1 MMTTPFKKPK
11 LEKQQTLQAFFVNR
25 SSGQKTARD
34 VIVIEDQEDF
44 SEVENDPVSEA
55 YCSRGFHLQKVRNSE
70 GEGGSSCGIQ
80 PCLVSEHEILPVL
93 SESEHEIL
101 PVLSES
107 EHEIL
112 PVLSESEHEMLP
124 VLSESE
130 HEMLPV
136 FSESEHEM
144 LPVPCDSPESEPDTN
159 RSIDNVDSSTPP
171 RARKSNDSLKQT
183 HGFEHSWLKEFPWLL
198 YDKEEQSMYCKLCKR
213 YGKLLRNGTGK
224 WVNTGATTLRHNKI
238 CKHKTSVMDR
248 DAELCKREEVRSSM
262 SGGIR
267 GALEVVVTQERKSI
281 IGALKCL
288 YYLAKNEL
296 AHTTNFS
303 SLIDLCIN
311 MVCNYMKELR
321 RGGNASYR
329 SEQVISEFLCTLS
342 DTVKEVVMTK
352 MRDSPTFSLMI
363 DESTDVSVL
372 KQLVVY
378 GRAVVD
384 GKLESHFLGM
394 RDLADGRAMTIERS
408 LLEFLNDNGLEIT
421 NMSSFGSDGANVMT
435 GRREGVAARLK
446 RLNSNLI
453 SIHCVAHHLA
463 LAAGQA
469 SETIPYLRKFKEIL
483 CNLFYFYHN
492 SAVRQAGLTAIQN
505 VLDDPVLRLKQAKDV
520 RWLSHN
526 AAVEALRHSLSSVLV
541 SLDREASERS
551 NPTAS
556 GLLKFMKQFF
566 FVAALSLFADVLPH
580 LAKLSRTLQSSSLD
594 FSILQPVVESC
605 ITNVEKQTQSPG
617 KHFSE
622 LDDLL
627 ASLNEAGH
635 SINVEGNVKER
646 FDEQVRKPYLAKL
659 IENMNERFQ
668 AIGVVSAFS
677 IFNPSELPLMQSEVA
692 HYGETE
698 LNILLSQ
705 YTDGP
710 LQLNCDDTLSEWK
723 EFRDFLSQQ
732 RTSLKTIKDL
742 SEFFLVSTD
751 RKQLFPIMAELIAR
765 GLTIPIATA
774 DCERGFSAMNRI
786 KTSPRNRLKTKTL
799 EQLMLISIEGPA
811 LEQFDFSAAA
821 EKWGKKKNRRIHWQS

>member
-1 MMTTPFKKPK
+1 MTTPFKKPK

-80 PCLVSEHEILPVL
+80 PCLVSEHEMLPVL

-136 FSESEHEM
+136 
-144 LPVPCDSPESEPDTN
+144 PCDSLESEPDTN

-213 YGKLLRNGTGK
+213 YGKLPRNGTGK

-238 CKHKTSVMDR
+238 CKHKTSVMHR

-303 SLIDLCIN
+303 SLIDLYIN
-311 MVCNYMKELR
+311 MGCNYMKELR

-408 LLEFLNDNGLEIT
+408 LLEFWNDNGLEIT

-453 SIHCVAHHLA
+453 SIHCVAHRLA

-526 AAVEALRHSLSSVLV
+526 AAVEALRRSLSSVLV

-659 IENMNERFQ
+659 IENMNKRFQ

-765 GLTIPIATA
+765 GLTIPVATA

-799 EQLMLISIEGPA
+799 EQLMFISIEGPA
-811 LEQFDFSAAA
+811 LELFCCSR
-821 EKWGKKKNRRIHWQS
+821 EMGKKKNRRIHWQS

>member
-44 SEVENDPVSEA
+44 LEVENDPVSEA

-80 PCLVSEHEILPVL
+80 PCLVSEHE
-93 SESEHEIL
+93 
-101 PVLSES
+101 
-107 EHEIL
+107 
-112 PVLSESEHEMLP
+112 MLP
-124 VLSESE
+124 VL
-130 HEMLPV
+130 
-136 FSESEHEM
+136 SESEHEM

-213 YGKLLRNGTGK
+213 YGKLPRNGTGK

-238 CKHKTSVMDR
+238 CKHKTSVMHR

-281 IGALKCL
+281 IGALKYL

-311 MVCNYMKELR
+311 MGCNYMKELR

-453 SIHCVAHHLA
+453 SIHCVAHRLA

-483 CNLFYFYHN
+483 SNLFYFYHN

-526 AAVEALRHSLSSVLV
+526 AAVEALRRSLSSVLV

-605 ITNVEKQTQSPG
+605 ITNVKKQTQSHG

-627 ASLNEAGH
+627 TSLNEAGHSRH

-646 FDEQVRKPYLAKL
+646 FDEEVRKPYLEKL
-659 IENMNERFQ
+659 IENMNEQFQ

-799 EQLMLISIEGPA
+799 EQLMFISIEGPA

-821 EKWGKKKNRRIHWQS
+821 EKWGKKKNRMIHWQS

>member
-1 MMTTPFKKPK
+1 M
-11 LEKQQTLQAFFVNR
+11 
-25 SSGQKTARD
+25 G
-34 VIVIEDQEDF
+34 
-44 SEVENDPVSEA
+44 
-55 YCSRGFHLQKVRNSE
+55 
-70 GEGGSSCGIQ
+70 
-80 PCLVSEHEILPVL
+80 
-93 SESEHEIL
+93 
-101 PVLSES
+101 
-107 EHEIL
+107 
-112 PVLSESEHEMLP
+112 
-124 VLSESE
+124 
-130 HEMLPV
+130 
-136 FSESEHEM
+136 
-144 LPVPCDSPESEPDTN
+144 
-159 RSIDNVDSSTPP
+159 
-171 RARKSNDSLKQT
+171 
-183 HGFEHSWLKEFPWLL
+183 
-198 YDKEEQSMYCKLCKR
+198 
-213 YGKLLRNGTGK
+213 
-224 WVNTGATTLRHNKI
+224 
-238 CKHKTSVMDR
+238 
-248 DAELCKREEVRSSM
+248 
-262 SGGIR
+262 
-267 GALEVVVTQERKSI
+267 
-281 IGALKCL
+281 
-288 YYLAKNEL
+288 
-296 AHTTNFS
+296 
-303 SLIDLCIN
+303 
-311 MVCNYMKELR
+311 CNYMNELR
-321 RGGNASYR
+321 RGVNASYR

-453 SIHCVAHHLA
+453 SIHCVAHRLA

-526 AAVEALRHSLSSVLV
+526 AAVEALRRSLSSVLV

-556 GLLKFMKQFF
+556 GLLKFTKQFF

-799 EQLMLISIEGPA
+799 EQLMFISIEGPA

-821 EKWGKKKNRRIHWQS
+821 EKWGKNEK